1 MHKRRPHARGGEF
14 FATCLI
20 WGLIV
25 FVLVQLAAN
34 SPRTYTL
41 EPLTAPAEAAVA
53 AAVEHA
59 AAAAAA
65 AAVSHVVVHKPDKQ
79 TATSDSAANKD
90 TGQQSSLYLLSP
102 SKHLALGPETYTGS
116 PLVVITTTTAPYIDW
131 TLNWSAHLKRLQVP
145 HAVVALDPT
154 TAAALTDKDG
164 IPAVLDASVDAQ
176 RLGLMTHQTVRREY
190 AHLRTLVSFMKRLNL
205 PVQCSNTFC
214 TSVHCH
220 SW

>member
-25 FVLVQLAAN
+25 FVVIQLATY

-53 AAVEHA
+53 AAV
-59 AAAAAA
+59 
-65 AAVSHVVVHKPDKQ
+65 SDKPDKQ
-79 TATSDSAANKD
+79 IATSDSAANKD
-90 TGQQSSLYLLSP
+90 TGQQSSPYLLSP
-102 SKHLALGPETYTGS
+102 SQHLALGPETYTGS

-131 TLNWSAHLKRLQVP
+131 TLNWSAHLRRLEVH
-145 HAVVALDPT
+145 HAVVALDPST
-154 TAAALTDKDG
+154 VAALTGTDG

-190 AHLRTLVSFMKRLNL
+190 AHLRTLVSFIIA
-205 PVQCSNTFC
+205 S
-214 TSVHCH
+214 
-220 SW
+220 

>member
-25 FVLVQLAAN
+25 FVVIQLATY

-41 EPLTAPAEAAVA
+41 ESLTAPAAEAAVA

-59 AAAAAA
+59 AAA
-65 AAVSHVVVHKPDKQ
+65 VSHKPDKQ
-79 TATSDSAANKD
+79 IATSDSAANKD

-131 TLNWSAHLKRLQVP
+131 TLNWSAHLKRLAVN
-145 HAVVALDPT
+145 HAVVALDPST
-154 TAAALTDKDG
+154 VAALTGKDG

-190 AHLRTLVSFMKRLNL
+190 AHLRTLVS
-205 PVQCSNTFC
+205 V
-214 TSVHCH
+214 CH
-220 SW
+220 EAKMFGFKHGDMICMPAC